1 MAAPDATAAAVFTLQ
16 GNLFISAQIE
26 RIFAQ
31 KAREQSDKSYGLA
44 KGENLK
50 NKIATAYNICVAEW
64 RDFKAQ
70 MERTDLSAE
79 ERAASVERF
88 AVRLFQHGLGYN
100 EPSAVG
106 SITLA
111 DSTDPDTQLV
121 YPVKYVIY
129 QTSAQAKGME
139 KLPLVV
145 VPPVTDNN
153 ERSDLDTKLTS
164 CAVVDVETQRA
175 AGEKKRSP
183 TGLLQRLLNVAAD
196 YKWGF
201 AFNGYALRLQRE
213 AVSLSGLNY
222 AEFNLESIFAR
233 ESQAEFARLYLML
246 HVSRSRVDAAGN
258 NVWEQ
263 WRQECR
269 EVGQPAREKLSQSL
283 SDAMETL
290 GNGFLQWHQPFT
302 SESNEA
308 LKAKLRSG
316 ELTAADF
323 NQQLIRLVYRLLFI
337 FCLEERDCLLTT
349 VPSAGQSA
357 EDHQEAR
364 QRYLE
369 GYALKRFVPQV
380 LKTYFYEDD
389 YADAWDSV
397 RIVLKGLSQGE
408 PRLALPA
415 LGGLFKEEQC
425 ADLVGAKVSNS
436 VFYETMRLLRY
447 AELDKRFVLIDYRNI
462 DTEEFG
468 SMYEGLLELVPE
480 IKGLNGVGQ
489 LAYKLCSLS
498 GNERK
503 SSGSYYTPD
512 ELVQSLIHTALDPV
526 IESKLKANPQEPE
539 QALLSLKVIDPTCG
553 SGHFLLAAARR
564 IAKHLEEVRAHGGEV
579 SLSHGRSAPREPSA
593 LVPTMAF
600 C

>member
-1 MAAPDATAAAVFTLQ
+1 MRDKVP
-16 GNLFISAQIE
+16 
-26 RIFAQ
+26 RII
-31 KAREQSDKSYGLA
+31 KR
-44 KGENLK
+44 
-50 NKIATAYNICVAEW
+50 
-64 RDFKAQ
+64 R
-70 MERTDLSAE
+70 
-79 ERAASVERF
+79 
-88 AVRLFQHGLGYN
+88 
-100 EPSAVG
+100 G
-106 SITLA
+106 S
-111 DSTDPDTQLV
+111 
-121 YPVKYVIY
+121 
-129 QTSAQAKGME
+129 
-139 KLPLVV
+139 
-145 VPPVTDNN
+145 
-153 ERSDLDTKLTS
+153 
-164 CAVVDVETQRA
+164 
-175 AGEKKRSP
+175 
-183 TGLLQRLLNVAAD
+183 
-196 YKWGF
+196 
-201 AFNGYALRLQRE
+201 
-213 AVSLSGLNY
+213 
-222 AEFNLESIFAR
+222 
-233 ESQAEFARLYLML
+233 
-246 HVSRSRVDAAGN
+246 
-258 NVWEQ
+258 
-263 WRQECR
+263 
-269 EVGQPAREKLSQSL
+269 
-283 SDAMETL
+283 
-290 GNGFLQWHQPFT
+290 
-302 SESNEA
+302 
-308 LKAKLRSG
+308 
-316 ELTAADF
+316 
-323 NQQLIRLVYRLLFI
+323 
-337 FCLEERDCLLTT
+337 
-349 VPSAGQSA
+349 
-357 EDHQEAR
+357 
-364 QRYLE
+364 YLE

-425 ADLVGAKVSNS
+425 ADLVGATVSNS
-436 VFYETMRLLRY
+436 VFYKAMRLLRY

>member
-64 RDFKAQ
+64 RDFKSQ

-88 AVRLFQHGLGYN
+88 AVRLFQNGLGYN

-164 CAVVDVETQRA
+164 CAVIDVETQRA

-201 AFNGYALRLQRE
+201 AFNGYAL
-213 AVSLSGLNY
+213 
-222 AEFNLESIFAR
+222 
-233 ESQAEFARLYLML
+233 
-246 HVSRSRVDAAGN
+246 AA
-258 NVWEQ
+258 
-263 WRQECR
+263 
-269 EVGQPAREKLSQSL
+269 
-283 SDAMETL
+283 
-290 GNGFLQWHQPFT
+290 
-302 SESNEA
+302 
-308 LKAKLRSG
+308 
-316 ELTAADF
+316 
-323 NQQLIRLVYRLLFI
+323 
-337 FCLEERDCLLTT
+337 
-349 VPSAGQSA
+349 
-357 EDHQEAR
+357 
-364 QRYLE
+364 
-369 GYALKRFVPQV
+369 
-380 LKTYFYEDD
+380 
-389 YADAWDSV
+389 
-397 RIVLKGLSQGE
+397 
-408 PRLALPA
+408 
-415 LGGLFKEEQC
+415 
-425 ADLVGAKVSNS
+425 
-436 VFYETMRLLRY
+436 
-447 AELDKRFVLIDYRNI
+447 
-462 DTEEFG
+462 
-468 SMYEGLLELVPE
+468 
-480 IKGLNGVGQ
+480 
-489 LAYKLCSLS
+489 
-498 GNERK
+498 
-503 SSGSYYTPD
+503 
-512 ELVQSLIHTALDPV
+512 
-526 IESKLKANPQEPE
+526 
-539 QALLSLKVIDPTCG
+539 
-553 SGHFLLAAARR
+553 
-564 IAKHLEEVRAHGGEV
+564 
-579 SLSHGRSAPREPSA
+579 
-593 LVPTMAF
+593 
-600 C
+600 